1 MSTSASALTHKEV
14 RHGLGWIGLALAG
27 LGYWGPWIWHAS
39 AALTLIG
46 LDLGEFVKFLPSV
59 RSGQLALRRE
69 VFYLPVVALSLNLP
83 LAAYRRGE
91 GVHRVGKIV
100 ASVLA
105 IAVALAM
112 LPPAWSPTTL
122 RLPEFRIVVVL
133 IAACLACALIGPLWG
148 LLPRRLLGV
157 IALALA
163 ISAILGPLWQ
173 FCLALPAIQMAYG
186 RPLTIGWGP
195 GVMIVGWLL
204 FAVSEGVRLAQS
216 DGDKELGRW
225 SA

>member
-1 MSTSASALTHKEV
+1 MSALGLAFTYKGG
-14 RHGLGWIGLALAG
+14 RRWLGWVGLALAG

-69 VFYLPVVALSLNLP
+69 AFYLPAVALSLNLT
-83 LAAYRRGE
+83 LTAYRRDERLHG
-91 GVHRVGKIV
+91 VGKVV

-163 ISAILGPLWQ
+163 VLASAGPLWQ
-173 FCLALPAIQMAYG
+173 FCLALPAIRTAYG

-195 GVMIVGWLL
+195 GVMAVGWLL
-204 FAVSEGVRLAQS
+204 FAISEGVQWIQPNGS
-216 DGDKELGRW
+216 HELGH
-225 SA
+225 